1 MELFEIDYY
10 GFVVGFIIFINLNLV
25 YCVNFK

>member
-1 MELFEIDYY
+1 MELFEIDYC
-10 GFVVGFIIFINLNLV
+10 GFVVGIIIFINLNLV